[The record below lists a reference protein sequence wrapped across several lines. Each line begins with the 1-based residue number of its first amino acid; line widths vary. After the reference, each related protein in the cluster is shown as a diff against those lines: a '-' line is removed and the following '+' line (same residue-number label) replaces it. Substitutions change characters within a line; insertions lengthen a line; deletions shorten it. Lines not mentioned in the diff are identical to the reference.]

1 MKDSSTGLVSSFK
14 VLHII
19 SYKIIAQKCQK
30 TTLPLSGSGTHV
42 GVSSK
47 NNLNELVVNATLYY
61 KTLFNHFNSTLKSK
75 LENKILET
83 CIKNGN
89 IFQAISIKITSSI
102 LRFFKTTRSICKG
115 LFLRLQK
122 TPETR
127 LWCRIFRTR
136 TERIQIHLFISIT
149 K

>member
-61 KTLFNHFNSTLKSK
+61 KTLFNHFDST
-75 LENKILET
+75 
-83 CIKNGN
+83 
-89 IFQAISIKITSSI
+89 
-102 LRFFKTTRSICKG
+102 
-115 LFLRLQK
+115 
-122 TPETR
+122 
-127 LWCRIFRTR
+127 
-136 TERIQIHLFISIT
+136 
-149 K
+149 